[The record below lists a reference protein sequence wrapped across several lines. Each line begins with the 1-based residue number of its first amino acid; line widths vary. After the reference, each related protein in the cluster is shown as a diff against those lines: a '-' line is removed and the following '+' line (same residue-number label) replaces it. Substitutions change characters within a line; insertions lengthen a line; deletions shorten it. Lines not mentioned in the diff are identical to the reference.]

1 MECWL
6 TDYRGERRML
16 PPRTAWRFT
25 YTSGTPCDSFQ
36 VECLW
41 GQEREDALADAV
53 LFGASEGGETVFTG
67 VVDECEC
74 TWDGNGSRLIV
85 TGRGMAARL
94 LDNEAKGADYLV
106 ATWDDVLRDHVTPYG
121 ITAVGGENLPHVTG
135 FSVETGSSE
144 WTVVESFVRYYGGQE
159 PRFDRMG
166 QLILSGWASGQRR
179 KLGPDCP
186 VTSAVLR
193 DKRYGVLSQVLVRNP
208 NDQGEETVTN
218 PDFAQRGGMRRQVL
232 TMPRKSGFEAMRYR
246 ADYQLRRSAEELRR
260 LTLRSP
266 RAFLA
271 YPGDVVELELERP
284 KLSGSWRVWESTC
297 GSDEKGTY
305 TELELS
311 PVS

>member
-1 MECWL
+1 MECWV
-6 TDYRGERRML
+6 TDYQGKRHQL

-41 GQEREDALADAV
+41 GQERETLLADLV
-53 LFGASEGGETVFTG
+53 LFGAAQEGETVFTG

-74 TWDGNGSRLIV
+74 TWDGQGSRLTI

-94 LDNEAKGADYLV
+94 LDNEAKGADYQL
-106 ATWDDVLRDHVTPYG
+106 ATRDDLLRDHVTPYG
-121 ITAVGGENLPHVTG
+121 ITAVGGEDLPHVAG

-144 WTVVESFVRYYGGQE
+144 WTVVESFVRYYGGRM

-166 QLILSGWASGQRR
+166 QLILSGWASGQRK
-179 KLGPDCP
+179 KLGTDCP

-208 NDQGEETVTN
+208 NNQGEETVTN
-218 PDFAQRGGMRRQVL
+218 QTFTQRGGMRRQVL

-246 ADYQLRRSAEELRR
+246 ADYQLERSAEELCR
-260 LTLRSP
+260 LTLRVP

-271 YPGDVVELELERP
+271 FPGDLVTLEMERP
-284 KLSGSWRVWESTC
+284 KLGGEWRVWESTC
-297 GSDEKGTY
+297 GSDAKGTY